1 MNGPQTPYGEGFPP
15 GEDPDLLAI
24 GVPEPPR
31 RRPRRAAPLAGVAAL
46 ALVGGAGVAYA
57 ATHTAPARAAVTA
70 AVSSSPTASPSPP
83 PRPSAGW
90 PAGHRGRFGGFA
102 FGGFGMGRGGL
113 VHGQF
118 TEPKSGGGYQTVD
131 VQNGTVSAV
140 SANSVTVKSAD
151 GFTATYTVTSSTVVD
166 AKAAG
171 IGSVK
176 KGDTIFVAATVSGR
190 TATAA
195 NITDLTAV
203 QAGRASFGFPPKPP
217 APAAQAP
224 AQLSAAAVIVGGD
237 WRPQAPPAPPRGPQ
251 AGSKGRKLRSSF

>member
-1 MNGPQTPYGEGFPP
+1 MNGPQAPHDGGFQA
-15 GEDPDLLAI
+15 GEDPDLLVI

-70 AVSSSPTASPSPP
+70 AVSSSPTASPSP
-83 PRPSAGW
+83 SARQ
-90 PAGHRGRFGGFA
+90 PAVGPAGAPVGHRGRFGGFA
-102 FGGFGMGRGGL
+102 FGGFPFGGFGMGSGGL

-140 SANSVTVKSAD
+140 SASSVTVKSAD
-151 GFTATYTVTSSTVVD
+151 GFTATYAVTSSTLVD

-176 KGDTIFVAATVSGR
+176 KGDTIFVTATVSGGA
-190 TATAA
+190 ATAA
-195 NITDLTAV
+195 NITDVTAV
-203 QAGRASFGFPPKPP
+203 KAGRASFGFPGNSSGFPGKPA
-217 APAAQAP
+217 APAAPTPAP
-224 AQLSAAAVIVGGD
+224 SSAA
-237 WRPQAPPAPPRGPQ
+237 
-251 AGSKGRKLRSSF
+251 